1 MNLLRDLNN
10 ELDTLLKIKPWT
22 EKEYNLYKLLENYT
36 VKFRDNNRMYLI
48 NKNDKP
54 NIIENC
60 INNNPNFFNRPVLNN
75 LMNTLYIEKYIST
88 INTSLNYLFV
98 KIKFSDFYFIIKS
111 KTINGRI
118 KQTIKIYNIY
128 NNNEK
133 YIINLKDKKLNFNVL
148 NNIMHYKGAKL
159 TNDEIFMIITEI
171 LLYYQI
177 SVNFMI

>member
-1 MNLLRDLNN
+1 MDS
-10 ELDTLLKIKPWT
+10 I
-22 EKEYNLYKLLENYT
+22 
-36 VKFRDNNRMYLI
+36 F
-48 NKNDKP
+48 
-54 NIIENC
+54 
-60 INNNPNFFNRPVLNN
+60 
-75 LMNTLYIEKYIST
+75 T
-88 INTSLNYLFV
+88 INSE
-98 KIKFSDFYFIIKS
+98 IKFSDFYFIIKS